1 MLYSTMDSTSS
12 FRDLCHC
19 RVMIYAMSGHAENL
33 PVKRRIRMWV
43 GGRRCDARPLRL
55 IAASAQGC
63 AQGEQPQGDRV
74 WRARC
79 LSSGAKMHLASFFVS
94 VFFLPLYLAQL
105 APMPI
110 FGAKLDLCSSS
121 VASLLTWHLPCS
133 ISADRRDP

>member
-33 PVKRRIRMWV
+33 PVKRRISIWV

-74 WRARC
+74 ER
-79 LSSGAKMHLASFFVS
+79 GAFHQAPKYTWPAFLS
-94 VFFLPLYLAQL
+94 VFFCRFVWHHCLLGTRHAAFLRTGATHQAACPL
-105 APMPI
+105 
-110 FGAKLDLCSSS
+110 C
-121 VASLLTWHLPCS
+121 
-133 ISADRRDP
+133 AD